1 MNTKMSNTTKADEFR
16 DVFQNSL
23 KIESR
28 SLSVKTLL
36 SERNLRRI
44 NYSPYYQRNY
54 VWDNEKQSFFIESVI
69 LGTEIPPLILFKT
82 GNKTEVIDGRQR
94 FETLKRFK
102 EGDITLTG
110 KGLRELQSIRQQSF
124 PKMDV
129 STQDIFLESNIR
141 VFEFE
146 VINHPNLS
154 DDIIDK
160 VKKEIFSRYNTGITP
175 LTRNELDN
183 AKYDEDVF
191 SKLFKN
197 KLQSDPKLLNTF
209 NSCFFPKLV
218 ISSKNSNAEIISK
231 NVDFIRRFR
240 ILNTFPISSYA
251 GASDRTEKIDL
262 LYEFANN
269 NSESIENDFD
279 VFLTLLNSV
288 LSIYEDN
295 KDNTLI
301 NNRLVY
307 ETVLWAMSI
316 LNNENIDCDIDYA
329 AMIRFFESKKD
340 KFGSEDYH
348 YYRKVIDRYETT
360 AKFFNLQTGFD
371 FSEYIRDS
379 KFSEKVKDLRQTEE
393 GFSKSVE
400 ELSNLRSHKQNPTS
414 VPIDEVRH
422 DLKTTKYIIR
432 PSYQRQEKINH
443 QKASSIIESILLGI
457 TLPPIFVY
465 KRDSGV
471 KEIVDGQQRLLSI
484 IGFIGEKFYDET
496 GKLTSS
502 INNQFKLKG
511 LRILTSL
518 EGKRFS
524 DLGEHYQDKILD
536 FVLDLIIIEQSMNKS
551 FDPVDLFIRL
561 NYKPYPIKPNT
572 FEMWNS
578 IVDPDVIKK
587 IKSVNKYD
595 FSNWFFLREVNGK
608 NADRMYN
615 EELITVLSYVHYMN
629 KKGSDSV
636 IGLFPRKDTITC
648 RVKDKKGLTNFLI
661 ELDNMAKEKED
672 FIDSINSISL
682 MISNLEVWLGGN
694 IDKDKFNNFLNVKN
708 RINFRRSLQ
717 DFYILWLVLINVNPE
732 SNVINNLQGDLQ
744 DVLKKRINIEDKDID
759 DDYLLEFNSLIDNL
773 KTKYK

>member
-1 MNTKMSNTTKADEFR
+1 MNNTTRADKFR

-94 FETLKRFK
+94 FETLKKFK
-102 EGDITLTG
+102 EGDITLSG
-110 KGLRELQSIRQQSF
+110 KGLRELQSLRTKSF
-124 PKMDV
+124 SKMTDN
-129 STQDIFLESNIR
+129 TQDIFLESNIR

-154 DDIIDK
+154 DEVIDK

-175 LTRNELDN
+175 LSRNELDN
-183 AKYDEDVF
+183 AKYDEDDF
-191 SKLFKN
+191 SKLFKS
-197 KLQSDPKLLNTF
+197 KLQEDMNFLKLF
-209 NSCFFPKLV
+209 NSCFFSNMKV
-218 ISSKNSNAEIISK
+218 SECSSNAELISK

-240 ILNTFPISSYA
+240 ILNSFPISSYA
-251 GASDRTEKIDL
+251 GSSDRTEKIDL

-269 NSESIENDFD
+269 NSYNI
-279 VFLTLLNSV
+279 
-288 LSIYEDN
+288 N
-295 KDNTLI
+295 KDFNLFFKLLTEVLTI
-301 NNRLVY
+301 FTEFDGKTTFNNKLVY
-307 ETVLWAMSI
+307 ETVLWAKSI
-316 LNNENIDCDIDYA
+316 LESENVETNVNYKLLID
-329 AMIRFFESKKD
+329 FFEKNKEKYD
-340 KFGSEDYH
+340 VEDSH
-348 YYRKVIDRYETT
+348 YYRKIIERYEAT
-360 AKFFNLQTGFD
+360 ASFFESEVGFSFED
-371 FSEYIRDS
+371 YIRNT
-379 KFSEKVKDLRQTEE
+379 KFSDKIKGLRQTEE
-393 GFSKSVE
+393 SLSKSLD

-422 DLKTTKYIIR
+422 DLKTAKYLLR
-432 PSYQRQEKINH
+432 PSYQRQEKIN
-443 QKASSIIESILLGI
+443 QFKASSIIESILLGI

-465 KRDSGV
+465 KRCNGV

-484 IGFIGEKFYDET
+484 IGFIGEKFFDET
-496 GKLTSS
+496 GKLAESV
-502 INNQFKLKG
+502 NNQFKLKG

-518 EGKRFS
+518 EGRRFS
-524 DLGEHYQDKILD
+524 DLDEHYQDKILD
-536 FVLDLIIIEQSMNKS
+536 FVLDLIIIEESMNES

-561 NYKPYPIKPNT
+561 NYKPYPIKANT

-587 IKSVNKYD
+587 IKLVSKSD

-615 EELITVLSYVHYMN
+615 EELITVLSYIHYMN
-629 KKGSDSV
+629 NKGADSV

-648 RVKDKKGLTNFLI
+648 RVKDKKGLTNFLL
-661 ELDNMAKEKED
+661 ELDNTVIDKEE
-672 FIDSINSISL
+672 FMSSINSIAM
-682 MISNLEVWLGGN
+682 MINKLEEWLGGELS
-694 IDKDKFNNFLNVKN
+694 KDKFNQFLNVKN
-708 RINFRRSLQ
+708 RQNFRRSLQ
-717 DFYILWLVLINVNPE
+717 DFYILWLVLIHVSPLSEKVND
-732 SNVINNLQGDLQ
+732 LHGDLQ
-744 DVLKKRINIEDKDID
+744 DLLKKRINFDDKEID
-759 DDYLLEFNSLIDNL
+759 TQYVADFNNLISRL
-773 KTKYK
+773 KLKYK

>member
-1 MNTKMSNTTKADEFR
+1 MSTKMTNTTKADEFR
-16 DVFQNSL
+16 DVFRNSL

-69 LGTEIPPLILFKT
+69 LGTEIPPLILFKN

-110 KGLRELQSIRQQSF
+110 KGLRELQSIRNQSF
-124 PKMDV
+124 PEMDV

-191 SKLFKN
+191 STLFKD
-197 KLQSDPKLLNTF
+197 KLQSDQRFLELF
-209 NSCFFPKLV
+209 NACFFPKLHV
-218 ISSKNSNAEIISK
+218 SSKGSNAEIVSK

-269 NSESIENDFD
+269 NSENIENDFSE
-279 VFLTLLNSV
+279 FLDLLNHI
-288 LSIYEDN
+288 LCMYEVN
-295 KDNTLI
+295 KDQNQF

-316 LNNENIDCDIDYA
+316 LKIEGIDCNIDYA
-329 AMIRFFESKKD
+329 AMLSFFEDEKE
-340 KFGSEDYH
+340 KFDLVEYH
-348 YYRKVIDRYETT
+348 YYRKIIARYETT
-360 AKFFNLQTGFD
+360 ARFFKQQTGFD

-379 KFSEKVKDLRQTEE
+379 NFSDKVKNLRQTEE
-393 GFSKSVE
+393 GFSKSVD

-422 DLKTTKYIIR
+422 DLKTTKYLIR
-432 PSYQRQEKINH
+432 PSYQRQEKIN
-443 QKASSIIESILLGI
+443 QLKASSIIESILLGI

-465 KRDSGV
+465 KRNSGV

-484 IGFIGEKFYDET
+484 IGFIGEQFYDET

-502 INNQFKLKG
+502 VNNNFRLKG

-518 EGKRFS
+518 EGDRFS
-524 DLGEHYQDKILD
+524 DLSEHHQDKILD
-536 FVLDLIIIEQSMNKS
+536 FVLDLIIIEQSMNES

-578 IVDPDVIKK
+578 IVDPDVIKMVK
-587 IKSVNKYD
+587 AVSKYS
-595 FSNWFFLREVNGK
+595 FSSWFFLRETNGK
-608 NADRMYN
+608 NADRMFN
-615 EELITVLSYVHYMN
+615 EELITVLSYIHYMN
-629 KKGSDSV
+629 KKGNDSV

-661 ELDNMAKEKED
+661 ELDNMAKEKEE
-672 FIDSINSISL
+672 FIESISSVSL
-682 MISNLEVWLGGN
+682 MINNLEKWLGGD
-694 IDKDKFNNFLNVKN
+694 IDKDKFNKFLNVKN
-708 RINFRRSLQ
+708 RSNFRRSLQ
-717 DFYILWLVLINVNPE
+717 DFYILWLVLINVNPNFDTIQ
-732 SNVINNLQGDLQ
+732 SLQSDLQ
-744 DVLKKRINIEDKDID
+744 SVLRMRINIGDNEID
-759 DDYLLEFNSLIDNL
+759 DKYLCEFKDLIASF
-773 KTKYK
+773 KEKYK

>member
-1 MNTKMSNTTKADEFR
+1 MINTTKADKFR

-110 KGLRELQSIRQQSF
+110 KGLRELQSIRNQSF
-124 PKMDV
+124 PKMED

-191 SKLFKN
+191 STLFKN
-197 KLQSDPKLLNTF
+197 KLQSDHEFLRKF
-209 NSCFFPKLV
+209 NACFFPKLQV
-218 ISSKNSNAEIISK
+218 SYKDSNAEIVSK

-269 NSESIENDFD
+269 NSEDIENDFD
-279 VFLTLLNSV
+279 EFLKLLNNV
-288 LSIYEDN
+288 LNIFVEN
-295 KDNTLI
+295 KSNSLI
-301 NNRLVY
+301 NHRLVY

-316 LNNENIDCDIDYA
+316 LNNESVDCNIDYS
-329 AMIRFFESKKD
+329 AMIRFFEKESY
-340 KFGSEDYH
+340 KFDLEDYH

-379 KFSEKVKDLRQTEE
+379 KFSAKVKGLRQTEE
-393 GFSKSVE
+393 SFSKSLD

-422 DLKTTKYIIR
+422 DLKTTKYLIR
-432 PSYQRQEKINH
+432 PSYQRQEKIN
-443 QKASSIIESILLGI
+443 QLKASSIIESILLGI

-465 KRDSGV
+465 KRISGV

-502 INNQFKLKG
+502 VNNQFKLKG
-511 LRILTSL
+511 LRILTDL
-518 EGKRFS
+518 EGDRFS
-524 DLGEHYQDKILD
+524 DLNEHYQDKILD
-536 FVLDLIIIEQSMNKS
+536 FVLDLIIIEESMNES

-587 IKSVNKYD
+587 IKSVSKYS
-595 FSNWFFLREVNGK
+595 FSNWFFLRETNGK

-629 KKGSDSV
+629 IKGTDSV

-661 ELDNMAKEKED
+661 ELDNMAKEKEE
-672 FIDSINSISL
+672 FIESISSVAL
-682 MISNLEVWLGGN
+682 MIENLEEWLGGN
-694 IDKDKFNNFLNVKN
+694 IDKDKFNNFINVKN
-708 RINFRRSLQ
+708 RSNFRRSLQ
-717 DFYILWLVLINVNPE
+717 DFYILWLVLIHVNPG
-732 SNVINNLQGDLQ
+732 SNKIQSLQSDLQ
-744 DVLKKRINIEDKDID
+744 SLLRMRINFEDKEID
-759 DDYLLEFNSLIDNL
+759 GNYVSEFNTLIENL
-773 KTKYK
+773 KEKYK

>member
-1 MNTKMSNTTKADEFR
+1 MINTTKADKFR

-110 KGLRELQSIRQQSF
+110 KGLRELQSIRNQSF
-124 PKMDV
+124 PKMED

-191 SKLFKN
+191 STLFKN
-197 KLQSDPKLLNTF
+197 KLQSDHEFLSKF
-209 NSCFFPKLV
+209 NACFFPKLQV
-218 ISSKNSNAEIISK
+218 SYKDSNAEIVSK

-269 NSESIENDFD
+269 NSEDIENDFD
-279 VFLTLLNSV
+279 EFLKLLNNV
-288 LSIYEDN
+288 LNIFVEN
-295 KDNTLI
+295 KSNSLI
-301 NNRLVY
+301 NHRLVY

-316 LNNENIDCDIDYA
+316 LNNESVDCNIDHS
-329 AMIRFFESKKD
+329 AMIRFFEKESY
-340 KFGSEDYH
+340 KFDLEDYH

-379 KFSEKVKDLRQTEE
+379 KFSAKVKGLRQTEE
-393 GFSKSVE
+393 SFSKSLD

-422 DLKTTKYIIR
+422 DLKTTKYLIR
-432 PSYQRQEKINH
+432 PSYQRQEKIN
-443 QKASSIIESILLGI
+443 QLKASSIIESILLGI

-465 KRDSGV
+465 KRISGV

-502 INNQFKLKG
+502 VNNQFKLKG
-511 LRILTSL
+511 LRILTDL
-518 EGKRFS
+518 EGDRFS
-524 DLGEHYQDKILD
+524 DLNEHYQDKILD
-536 FVLDLIIIEQSMNKS
+536 FVLDLIIIEESMNES

-587 IKSVNKYD
+587 IKSVSKYS
-595 FSNWFFLREVNGK
+595 FSNWFFLRETNGK

-629 KKGSDSV
+629 IKGTDSV

-661 ELDNMAKEKED
+661 ELDNMAKEKEE
-672 FIDSINSISL
+672 FIESISSVAL
-682 MISNLEVWLGGN
+682 MIENLEEWLGGN
-694 IDKDKFNNFLNVKN
+694 IDKDKFNNFINVKN
-708 RINFRRSLQ
+708 RSNFRRSLQ
-717 DFYILWLVLINVNPE
+717 DFYILWLVLIHVNPG
-732 SNVINNLQGDLQ
+732 SNKIQSLQSDLQ
-744 DVLKKRINIEDKDID
+744 SLLRMRINFEDKEID
-759 DDYLLEFNSLIDNL
+759 GNYVSEFNTLIENL
-773 KTKYK
+773 KEKYK

>member
-1 MNTKMSNTTKADEFR
+1 MSTKMINTTKADKFR

-82 GNKTEVIDGRQR
+82 GNITEVIDGRQR

-110 KGLRELQSIRQQSF
+110 KGLRELQSIRNQSF
-124 PKMDV
+124 PKMEE

-191 SKLFKN
+191 STLFKN
-197 KLQSDPKLLNTF
+197 KLQSDHEFLISF
-209 NSCFFPKLV
+209 NACFFPKLQV
-218 ISSKNSNAEIISK
+218 SHKGSNAEIISK

-262 LYEFANN
+262 LYEFANS
-269 NSESIENDFD
+269 NSESIENDFE
-279 VFLTLLNSV
+279 VFLKLLNSV
-288 LSIYEDN
+288 LSIYEEN
-295 KDNTLI
+295 KGNNLI
-301 NNRLVY
+301 NSRLVY

-316 LNNENIDCDIDYA
+316 MKNENIDCDIDHSA
-329 AMIRFFESKKD
+329 LISFFEKTTD
-340 KFGSEDYH
+340 KFDLEDYH
-348 YYRKVIDRYETT
+348 YYRKIIDRYETT

-379 KFSEKVKDLRQTEE
+379 KFSDKVKDLRQTEE
-393 GFSKSVE
+393 GFSKSVD

-422 DLKTTKYIIR
+422 DLKTTKYLIR
-432 PSYQRQEKINH
+432 PSYQRQEKIN
-443 QKASSIIESILLGI
+443 QLKASSIIESILLGI
-457 TLPPIFVY
+457 TLPPVFVY
-465 KRDSGV
+465 KRNSGV

-502 INNQFKLKG
+502 VNNNFKLKG

-518 EGKRFS
+518 EGCHFS
-524 DLGEHYQDKILD
+524 DLNEHYQDKILD
-536 FVLDLIIIEQSMNKS
+536 FVLDLIIIEQSMNES

-561 NYKPYPIKPNT
+561 NYKPYPIKQNT

-587 IKSVNKYD
+587 IKSVSKYS
-595 FSNWFFLREVNGK
+595 FSNWFFLRETNGK

-615 EELITVLSYVHYMN
+615 EELITVLSYIHYMN
-629 KKGSDSV
+629 KKGTDSV

-648 RVKDKKGLTNFLI
+648 RVKDKKGLTSFLV
-661 ELDNMAKEKED
+661 ELDNMAKEKEE
-672 FIDSINSISL
+672 FIESISSISL
-682 MISNLEVWLGGN
+682 MIDNLEDWLGGN
-694 IDKDKFNNFLNVKN
+694 IDKDKFNRFLNVKN
-708 RINFRRSLQ
+708 RSNFRRSLQ
-717 DFYILWLVLINVNPE
+717 DFYILWLVLIHVNPE
-732 SNVINNLQGDLQ
+732 SNTIQNLKNDLQ
-744 DVLKKRINIEDKDID
+744 RVLRMRINIEDKEID
-759 DDYLLEFNSLIDNL
+759 DEYLLEFNALIEKL
-773 KTKYK
+773 KEKYK

>member
-1 MNTKMSNTTKADEFR
+1 MSNTTKADKFR
-16 DVFQNSL
+16 SVFQNSL

-102 EGDITLTG
+102 EGDVTLTG
-110 KGLRELQSIRQQSF
+110 KGLRELQSLRNQSF
-124 PKMDV
+124 KKMEK

-183 AKYDEDVF
+183 AKYDDDIF
-191 SKLFKN
+191 SKLFKD
-197 KLQSDPKLLNTF
+197 KLQGDIDFLRRF
-209 NSCFFPKLV
+209 NECFFPKSEV
-218 ISSKNSNAEIISK
+218 SNKTSNAELISK

-262 LYEFANN
+262 LYEFANT
-269 NSESIENDFD
+269 NSESIENDFE
-279 VFLTLLNSV
+279 VFLSLLNDV
-288 LSIYEDN
+288 LCIYDEH
-295 KDNTLI
+295 KEKSTI
-301 NNRLVY
+301 NNKLVY
-307 ETVLWAMSI
+307 ETVLWAKSI
-316 LNNENIDCDIDYA
+316 LNNENVDNTIDYNS
-329 AMIRFFESKKD
+329 MIRFFESNKERFD
-340 KFGSEDYH
+340 SEDSH
-348 YYRKVIDRYETT
+348 YYRNIIERYEAT
-360 AKFFNLQTGFD
+360 AKFFSTQTGFD
-371 FSEYIRDS
+371 FSEYIRS
-379 KFSEKVKDLRQTEE
+379 PNFSDKVKGLRQTEE
-393 GFSKSVE
+393 SFTKSVD

-422 DLKTTKYIIR
+422 DLKTTKYLIR

-443 QKASSIIESILLGI
+443 LKASSIIESILLGI

-465 KRDSGV
+465 KRKSGL

-502 INNQFKLKG
+502 INDQFKLKG
-511 LRILTSL
+511 LRILTDL
-518 EGKRFS
+518 EGSRFS
-524 DLGEHYQDKILD
+524 DLDEHHQDKILD
-536 FVLDLIIIEQSMNKS
+536 FVLDLIIIEQSMNES

-561 NYKPYPIKPNT
+561 NYKPYPIKQNT

-587 IKSVNKYD
+587 IKEVSKYD

-629 KKGSDSV
+629 RKGSDSV

-661 ELDNMAKEKED
+661 ELDNMAREKEE
-672 FIDSINSISL
+672 FIDSITSISS
-682 MISNLEVWLGGN
+682 MINNLETWLDGGL
-694 IDKDKFNNFLNVKN
+694 DKDKFNKFLNVKN
-708 RINFRRSLQ
+708 RSNFRRSLQ
-717 DFYILWLVLINVNPE
+717 DFYILWVVLIHVNPK
-732 SNVINNLQGDLQ
+732 SNKIEELKFDLQ
-744 DVLKKRINIEDKDID
+744 KVLIKRINIDDKKID
-759 DDYLLEFNSLIDNL
+759 DSYVNEFNDLIKSLRL
-773 KTKYK
+773 KYI